1 MLCRWIGHRRT
12 VGVRAVTQVVA
23 VVLSHDDMRWA
34 VAHDFRMSNEL
45 TVALKARKLTVAK
58 AIRAEKKAAKD
69 AAKYMMDCGVL

>member
-1 MLCRWIGHRRT
+1 M
-12 VGVRAVTQVVA
+12 RAVTQVVA